1 MEWMGLAGGTT
12 LSARWLGAEKAR
24 AGAPLT
30 ESFTTAI
37 ADVPAA
43 QTGQTRW
50 ATSAQRKIQQTKDVT
65 WLTHEPL
72 DFVRRR
78 GDHFVDEPPRYA
90 QMIDPDNI
98 KRMSPSI

>member
-78 GDHFVDEPPRYA
+78 GYHFVDEPPRYA